1 MEQNQAIPT
10 PRQLEY
16 QDWEMGIFL
25 HFGIRTF
32 YEGHEDWDGRQM
44 PADAFDP
51 VKLDCDQ
58 WTATAAEAGMRY
70 AILVCKH
77 HDGFANWPSRYTSY
91 SVAAAPWKDG
101 KGDVVREFTDACRKR
116 GLKVGLY
123 YSPAD
128 AEKGKGKLGDQAYD
142 DYFINQVGE
151 LLSGYGKIDILWFDG
166 CGSEDHR
173 YNWERITR
181 EIRRMQPGILLFQM
195 GDPDI
200 RWVGNEE
207 GFAPEQCRNVVNTLH
222 FSIQTELKRT
232 LPASLWLP
240 AECDTMLRHQGWF
253 YNEADKDDVKSLDEL
268 LGIYYYSVGRGSNL
282 LLNVGPGR
290 DGLLPKLEAERL
302 ISFGRSI
309 RHRFAH
315 PVARLENFTSTP
327 EGLVFN
333 AKGPFLVDH
342 AVLME
347 ELAWGEK
354 VENFRI
360 LAYPCRFGDP
370 IILCEGKNIGHKV
383 IRRFPTMR
391 TEKAVVQ
398 FSGAEGAKLRNLE
411 LYYVGGGPDESPD
424 SEPTGR

>member
-1 MEQNQAIPT
+1 MKRSSSRRNQKLIYSNIP
-10 PRQLEY
+10 
-16 QDWEMGIFL
+16 GFFVFL
-25 HFGIRTF
+25 IV
-32 YEGHEDWDGRQM
+32 
-44 PADAFDP
+44 DAAVTIYVYFERHDIIG
-51 VKLDCDQ
+51 
-58 WTATAAEAGMRY
+58 TALFFIV
-70 AILVCKH
+70 AILILRFDKSGLRDYLYPLRVKDRKH
-77 HDGFANWPSRYTSY
+77 
-91 SVAAAPWKDG
+91 VG
-101 KGDVVREFTDACRKR
+101 KG
-116 GLKVGLY
+116 
-123 YSPAD
+123 
-128 AEKGKGKLGDQAYD
+128 
-142 DYFINQVGE
+142 
-151 LLSGYGKIDILWFDG
+151 
-166 CGSEDHR
+166 

-333 AKGPFLVDH
+333 AKEPFLFDH